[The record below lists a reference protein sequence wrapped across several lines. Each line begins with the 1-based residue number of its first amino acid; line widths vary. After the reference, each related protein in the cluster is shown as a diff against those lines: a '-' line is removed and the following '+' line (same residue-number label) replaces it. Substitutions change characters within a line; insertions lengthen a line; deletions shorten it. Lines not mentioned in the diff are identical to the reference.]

1 MTARLYCQ
9 LTCPCQPMSVSA
21 STPLPTT
28 EPIPYSIAGC
38 SEHSGHYVAENI
50 LVDRPQDQS
59 SRWSG
64 AQQPPSMR
72 QWILLRLETSGI
84 VS

>member
-1 MTARLYCQ
+1 
-9 LTCPCQPMSVSA
+9 MSLSA
-21 STPLPTT
+21 STSSTLLPAIET
-28 EPIPYSIAGC
+28 IPYSIAGC

-72 QWILLRLETSGI
+72 QWILLRLETLGI

>member
-1 MTARLYCQ
+1 
-9 LTCPCQPMSVSA
+9 MSVSVPTN
-21 STPLPTT
+21 STPLPAT
-28 EPIPYSIAGC
+28 ESIAYTIAGC
-38 SEHSGHYVAENI
+38 SEHSGHYVADNI

-64 AQQPPSMR
+64 AQQPPSVK
-72 QWILLRLETSGI
+72 QWILLRLETLGV

>member
-1 MTARLYCQ
+1 
-9 LTCPCQPMSVSA
+9 MSLSA
-21 STPLPTT
+21 STTSTLPTT
-28 EPIPYSIAGC
+28 EPIPYTISGC

-64 AQQPPSMR
+64 AQQPPSVK
-72 QWILLRLETSGI
+72 QWILLRLESLGI

>member
-1 MTARLYCQ
+1 MYHH
-9 LTCPCQPMSVSA
+9 V
-21 STPLPTT
+21 
-28 EPIPYSIAGC
+28 EPISYTIVGC

-50 LVDRPQDQS
+50 LVDRPQDHP

-64 AQQPPSMR
+64 TPQLPSMP
-72 QWILLRLETSGI
+72 LLLLETLAV